1 MTRRIDRR
9 RREVHV
15 YRDAESG
22 RWIVSSAGRRLSGHY
37 RRATAVL
44 AGRRAARKRR
54 ADLNTHALD
63 GRVRTK
69 DSHGNESPR
78 HDK

>member
-1 MTRRIDRR
+1 MTRRTDRR

-22 RWIVSSAGRRLSGHY
+22 RWIVSSAGKRLSRHY
-37 RRATAVL
+37 RQATAL
-44 AGRRAARKRR
+44 RAGRRAARKRR
-54 ADLNTHALD
+54 VDLNTHALS
-63 GRVRTK
+63 GRITTK

>member
-1 MTRRIDRR
+1 MTRPIDRR

-15 YRDAESG
+15 YRDSDSG

-37 RRATAVL
+37 RQATAVR

-54 ADLNTHALD
+54 VDLNTHTLN
-63 GRVRTK
+63 GRIRTK
-69 DSHGNESPR
+69 DSHGNESSR
-78 HDK
+78 RDK